1 LTQNGEVNLKSSL
14 SYNYMQVTSEDKLV
28 YLLVD
33 VLPAAGGQGASM
45 GHVPLNLSLVLDKSG
60 SMYAQ
65 EKLEYVKKAVMY
77 VIDQLRSDDLTSIVA
92 FADRARVVVPSQQ
105 IFDKGGVKN
114 MIQRIDNVSV
124 GGGTHMYKGIVAACD
139 EVMKNYSPSRK
150 NHIILLSDG
159 LTVAESKC
167 LKKCREETGKG
178 ISFSTLGVGND
189 FNQKLMMDISDATGG
204 KSYYIDVPSDIP
216 NIFAQE
222 LKGVQ
227 SVVVQNPVLS
237 LKLMKNIQLRRAYKV
252 KPLISDLGHPQIIN
266 QTHSVK
272 LSDLQKDEPQSVLY
286 ELILPSRQPG
296 SYRVA
301 QMTLSYDVPMKGE
314 KGKESKQDVVIVY
327 TSDYNLTSM
336 VDSYVMNL
344 VDLVSV
350 FRQQTRALEFAQ
362 TGDHAK
368 ATQLL
373 RTAAT
378 TLLDR
383 GQGDLANTFLEE
395 AKNIEKGAS
404 TSVAGTKKLEYGT
417 RKLTQ
422 MLDDSFLPPI

>member
-1 LTQNGEVNLKSSL
+1 VSTTEVNLKSTL
-14 SYNYMQVTSEDKLV
+14 SYSYIQVTNEEKLV

-33 VLPAAGGQGASM
+33 VTPSTQTSL
-45 GHVPLNLSLVLDKSG
+45 GHLPLNLALVLDKSG
-60 SMYAQ
+60 SMYVQ
-65 EKLEYVKKAVMY
+65 EKLDYVKKAVMY
-77 VIDQLRSDDLTSIVA
+77 VIDQLRSDDLTSIVV
-92 FADRARVVVPSQQ
+92 FADRERVVVPSQQ

-114 MIQRIDNVSV
+114 MIQRIDNISV
-124 GGGTHMYKGIVAACD
+124 GGGTHMHKGIVSACG
-139 EVMKNYSPSRK
+139 EVMKNYSANRK
-150 NHIILLSDG
+150 NHVILLSDG

-167 LKKCREETGKG
+167 LKTCRDEAVKG

-189 FNQKLMMDISDATGG
+189 FNQKLMMDIADATGG

-227 SVVVQNPVLS
+227 SVVVQNPTLH
-237 LKLMKNIQLRRAYKV
+237 LKLSRNVQVRRAYKV
-252 KPLISDLGHPQIIN
+252 KPLISDLGTPLVQN
-266 QTHSVK
+266 QTYSIK

-286 ELILPSRQPG
+286 ELILPSRQAG
-296 SYRVA
+296 SYRIA
-301 QMTLSYDVPMKGE
+301 QMNLEYDIPMKGE
-314 KGKESKQDVVIVY
+314 RGKQLSQDIVIVY
-327 TSDYNLTSM
+327 TADYSLTGI
-336 VDSYVMNL
+336 VDTYVMNL

-362 TGDHAK
+362 TGDYAK

-383 GQGDLANTFLEE
+383 GQNDLATTFLEE
-395 AKNIEKGAS
+395 AKNLEMGAS
-404 TSVAGTKKLEYGT
+404 SSAGTKKLEYGT